1 MAKEKSPKEE
11 AKKKRAPLSWNEVF
25 RKPLQFVK
33 THRLLSIL
41 LGFGLLGA
49 IVLLV
54 LFSGGFFAG
63 VFEIGTHQDAEQQ
76 KKDIDGLSVII
87 PPNAFPYAKSFTIQT
102 IPHNSPQLQSLKLIA
117 GYTGTVY
124 EVKPTDGRKDLAMV
138 PLTFRYTLPAEY
150 YFGPE
155 YNNFEMVYVED
166 MDIPVARTYYG
177 SVMRDIGGKVVLE
190 ASVFDPGAV
199 MGIRVN
205 VPERKEFAMRRSIEK
220 PDSLKPDILVIPGT
234 DSNFLGILPN
244 TITNT
249 NPQGNNIWE
258 ITFPDRSIW
267 VFDYPL
273 LETQT
278 MQHAQ
283 ESDAFFQTAPFRS
296 HALFEA
302 HRLASYLNQT
312 TRSFDIIAHGLGG
325 VIARLAVEYYN
336 AQNVRKLVL
345 ISTPNAGTNIVNPL
359 LMNQIHG
366 KDPKALSGIFGVSES
381 AIRFLQ
387 RNNLGYLEK
396 VNRFYLDLLPDSRVV
411 EVLER
416 SLRDDLEYLFVAG
429 DDPGFAMDLGQ
440 SQLSRF
446 FPENTP
452 SKGDGIISVFS
463 AIYPHLNLDQ
473 TDESHRVYSH
483 VFPHSFSDLYI
494 QNDALSLI
502 QRFLEEG
509 IEVVEIPTYY
519 DDLFREWAFDIT
531 EWDLFGA
538 TPTGVDDGSW
548 ISLPTTTPT
557 TGPVSTESPTR
568 VVDPTSSPIDDWK
581 KEPDTHA
588 TPTAVADPKQE
599 TENGPD
605 DPGPVPESD
614 RPDPVSPKPVDLQR
628 FVPTTPLW
636 RGIVLPDAFFQT
648 GTLIRYSHAQV
659 QVPDGIRPFGLI
671 THQGRIYLLT
681 LSGTMVWERGNWRS
695 FSPTLPQAHF
705 RNHPSLTLVMDDV
718 ILSIQEETIRERL
731 VIPGSIQAVAVN
743 DSIQY
748 FLVQSNGLILETP
761 FSSFSVPGTRG
772 TLLLHGMYPFV
783 VTDVGIFLFDGKE
796 LRTIIRSGPDYRILD
811 AVLADSSL
819 FFITNQYMLHRVSL
833 DGALQESTSIP
844 NVGGFKLLAMQDYV
858 LVIGRSRINMVDLAP
873 KPPVGSYFAVE
884 PGTTIV
890 DADLW
895 EGGLLLLIRND
906 DGFYLEKVGVMKQ

>member
-1 MAKEKSPKEE
+1 MAEEKSPKEQ
-11 AKKKRAPLSWNEVF
+11 AQKSALFGLKKAFS
-25 RKPLQFVK
+25 KPIQFVR

-41 LGFGLLGA
+41 VGSGLLVA
-49 IVLLV
+49 IVFLI

-63 VFEIGTHQDAEQQ
+63 IFEIGTHQDAEQQ
-76 KKDIDGLSVII
+76 KKDLEGLSVII
-87 PPNAFPYAKSFTIQT
+87 PPNAFPHAKSFTIQT
-102 IPHNSPQLQSLKLIA
+102 IPQSSPKLQSLKLIA

-166 MDIPVARTYYG
+166 LDVPVARTYYG
-177 SVMRDIGGKVVLE
+177 SVMRDIGGNVVLE

-205 VPERKEFAMRRSIEK
+205 VPERKEFAMRKSIEK

-234 DSNFLGILPN
+234 DSNFLGVLPN

-296 HALFEA
+296 YALYEA

-312 TRSFDIIAHGLGG
+312 SRSFDIVAHGLGG
-325 VIARLAVEYYN
+325 IIARLAVEYYN

-366 KDPKALSGIFGVSES
+366 KDPRALSGIFGVSEA

-387 RNNLGYLEK
+387 RNNLGYMEK
-396 VNRFYLDLLPDSRVV
+396 VNRFYLDLLPDSRIV
-411 EVLER
+411 EILEG
-416 SLRDDLEYLFVAG
+416 SLRNDLEYLFVAG

-452 SKGDGIISVFS
+452 SKGDGIISVYS
-463 AIYPHLNLDQ
+463 AIYPHLNLNQ
-473 TDESHRVYSH
+473 ADETHRVYSH

-494 QNDALSLI
+494 QNDTLSLV

-509 IEVVEIPTYY
+509 IEVVEIPTYF
-519 DDLFREWAFDIT
+519 DDSFREWAFDIT
-531 EWDLFGA
+531 GWETFGS
-538 TPTGVDDGSW
+538 TPTGVEDLSW
-548 ISLPTTTPT
+548 ISLPTTPT
-557 TGPVSTESPTR
+557 ADHVATVSPTR
-568 VVDPTSSPIDDWK
+568 VEDPASSPLDDWK
-581 KEPDTHA
+581 TEHETIA
-588 TPTAVADPKQE
+588 TQTAISDPKP
-599 TENGPD
+599 ENDYAPD
-605 DPGPVPESD
+605 DPSPGPESD
-614 RPDPVSPKPVDLQR
+614 PADRVPSRQVDLQR

-636 RGIVLPDAFFQT
+636 RGIVLPEAFFQT

-671 THQGRIYLLT
+671 THQSRIYLLT

-695 FSPTLPQAHF
+695 FSPTIPQAHF
-705 RNHPSLTLVMDDV
+705 RNHPTLTLVMDDV
-718 ILSIQEETIRERL
+718 ILSIREETVRESL
-731 VIPGSIQAVAVN
+731 GVPGSIQSVAVN
-743 DSIQY
+743 DSIRY

-772 TLLLHGMYPFV
+772 KLILHGMYPFV
-783 VTDVGIFLFDGKE
+783 VTDVGIYLFDGKE
-796 LRTIIRSGPDYRILD
+796 LRAIIQSGPDYRILD
-811 AVLADSSL
+811 AVLADTSL
-819 FFITNQYMLHRVSL
+819 FFITNHFTLHRVSL
-833 DGALQESTSIP
+833 DGALQESTSIS

-858 LVIGRSRINMVDLAP
+858 LVIGRSRINVIDLAP
-873 KPPVGSYFAVE
+873 KPPVGSYFSVE

-906 DGFYLEKVGVMKQ
+906 DGFYLEKVGVVKQ